1 MKDNSYPSNKLIF
14 CLKSKINK
22 DYLKY
27 ENALNYE
34 RYEEYERYEGYQEYE
49 EYEGY
54 EGYEGYEELW
64 YCSYCDKEFDIK
76 YMCKKHEDY
85 CKKRP
90 CSICYKLGHREINCI

>member
-1 MKDNSYPSNKLIF
+1 MKNNSYPSNKLNF

-34 RYEEYERYEGYQEYE
+34 RYEE
-49 EYEGY
+49 Y

>member
-1 MKDNSYPSNKLIF
+1 MKNNSYPSNKLNF

-34 RYEEYERYEGYQEYE
+34 GYEGYER
-49 EYEGY
+49 Y

>member
-1 MKDNSYPSNKLIF
+1 MKNNSYPSNKLNF

-27 ENALNYE
+27 ENALN
-34 RYEEYERYEGYQEYE
+34 
-49 EYEGY
+49 YEGY

-90 CSICYKLGHREINCI
+90 CSICYNLGHREINCI